1 MTAATHDDVLRLFP
15 GLQDHATLE
24 ILANS
29 PTVGELETLFT
40 LLSGD
45 DGGLI
50 SAQSRESG
58 RTYRLLNILNQ
69 SGIQPQPD
77 RDH

>member
-24 ILANS
+24 ILETGA
-29 PTVGELETLFT
+29 TIGELETMSA
-40 LLSGD
+40 LLTGD

-50 SAQSRESG
+50 DARSREGG
-58 RTYRLLNILNQ
+58 RAYRLLNILTH
-69 SGIQPQPD
+69 SGIQPQQD